1 MANKPVPENRK
12 AKSAGISLPPQ
23 ITTSARKLAY
33 SKGLSLSAFVRSLLI
48 KEMEAAK

>member
-1 MANKPVPENRK
+1 MSARVPPHKK

-23 ITTSARKLAY
+23 ITASARKLAY

-48 KEMEAAK
+48 KELETAK